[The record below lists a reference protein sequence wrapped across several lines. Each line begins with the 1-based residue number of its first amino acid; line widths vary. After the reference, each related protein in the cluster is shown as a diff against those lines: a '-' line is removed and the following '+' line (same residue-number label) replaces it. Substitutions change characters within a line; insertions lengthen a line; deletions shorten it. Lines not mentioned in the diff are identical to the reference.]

1 MSDIQEMVEEAK
13 RPGKFN
19 IVDAVKER
27 AYPVDEVEIFIDED
41 VAFKAAELDERIN
54 KISESLDNKKA
65 LSKND
70 VDKVLKQRE
79 EILSAK
85 EKLVEEM
92 GGSRYVFQ
100 IMGIS
105 EGTRQDLFDKAVAKY
120 PIKEDKN
127 RNPFTGQM
135 EKNEIEDPER
145 DRFFTDLLWQA
156 HIKKIIAPDGSEQ
169 DGISVEDATE
179 LRRNLPLASA
189 TKISES
195 VQKVRAASALFMMS
209 VNEDFLA
216 KS

>member
-27 AYPVDEVEIFIDED
+27 AYPVDEIEIFIDEN

-54 KISESLDNKKA
+54 KISESLDKKKA

-70 VDKVLKQRE
+70 MDKVLKQRD
-79 EILSAK
+79 EILSEK

-92 GGSRYVFQ
+92 GGSRYVFH

-105 EGTRQDLFDKAVAKY
+105 EGQRQDLFDKAMAKY
-120 PIKEDKN
+120 PMKYDKG
-127 RNPFTGQM
+127 RNPFTGEA

-169 DGISVEDATE
+169 DGISIEEATE
-179 LRRNLPLASA
+179 LRRNLPIAST
-189 TKISES
+189 TKITEA
-195 VQKVRAASALFMMS
+195 VQRIRTASALFMMT